1 MDIYTATEEAY
12 KRGYEA
18 GKAEAEDKPPVTFW
32 CGKTVLVREMPVTI
46 RREVYSTKEEPYA
59 EAYDA
64 EGRYYKLR
72 LDSIRKL
79 DKPIEGVVVHG
90 RTE

>member
-1 MDIYTATEEAY
+1 MTELERA
-12 KRGYEA
+12 KKNLESL
-18 GKAEAEDKPPVTFW
+18 GKEPVSYW
-32 CGKTVLVREMPVTI
+32 CGKTVLVRETPVTI
-46 RREVYSTKEEPYA
+46 RKECFSTKEEPYA

-64 EGRYYKLR
+64 KGRYYKLR